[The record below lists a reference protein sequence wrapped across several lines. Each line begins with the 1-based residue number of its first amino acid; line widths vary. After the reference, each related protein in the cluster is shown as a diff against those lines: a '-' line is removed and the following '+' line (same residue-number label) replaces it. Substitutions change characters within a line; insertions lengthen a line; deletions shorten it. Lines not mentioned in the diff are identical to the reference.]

1 MIVLRDQREVAFRKE
16 NAIFIGARKTALSQS
31 FVAKR
36 GRIQHQLDMVR
47 DPNIQ
52 RIREGELRN
61 VTARFEHKMETLENS
76 MAVTVSFAL
85 HMKGILVMSS
95 DDY

>member
-1 MIVLRDQREVAFRKE
+1 M
-16 NAIFIGARKTALSQS
+16 
-31 FVAKR
+31 
-36 GRIQHQLDMVR
+36 
-47 DPNIQ
+47 
-52 RIREGELRN
+52 
-61 VTARFEHKMETLENS
+61 TARFEHKMETLENS